1 MYDIFLQVVIVM
13 LVVLTVRFVARVLDN
28 VNAVL
33 MLEDELVTGRVTTVY
48 ILPLCLTYNH
58 RTTYT

>member
-48 ILPLCLTYNH
+48 YPYV
-58 RTTYT
+58 